1 MERRILLN
9 SIDKVKDF
17 VNKIARVNA
26 DVELVHGKYVIDA
39 KSVMGI
45 FSLDL
50 SNTLTAVLS
59 DTESKDI
66 VLFNAI
72 CDEFAAEE

>member
-59 DTESKDI
+59 DAESKDI

-72 CDEFAAEE
+72 CDEFSAEE